1 MADNTV
7 VALFDNYSEAERAV
21 TDLVSAGIGRD
32 RIDIASNTPATA
44 TASSG
49 TATRSARHEND
60 GIGDRISN
68 FFSRLFGG
76 DDARDDLTYYSEAV
90 RRGGAV
96 VTVDAATEEDAD
108 RAADILHAC
117 GAVDMDERANE
128 WRDTGWAGSV
138 AGTGSRES
146 RDFGRTDEKVIP
158 VVNEELEV
166 GKRRRDRGGVRIY
179 AHMTEKPVEEKIR
192 LREEHARVERRPVD
206 RPATEADLAAFKEGT
221 IEVRESVEEAVVAK
235 KARVVE
241 EVVVGKETTERVE
254 SVNDTVRTTDVDV
267 ENLDAQQSGST
278 GFRSDSSG
286 GMSDRTR
293 STGVMSGSGATV
305 SAYADYDT
313 DYRSHWQANYG
324 RAGGAY
330 DEYRPAYQYGST
342 LASDERYRN
351 RDWNDIEMDARRD
364 WDTRYPGGTWER
376 FKAAVRHG
384 WERITNKR

>member
-21 TDLVSAGIGRD
+21 TRLVSSGIGRD
-32 RIDIASNTPATA
+32 RIDIASDTPATA

-49 TATRSARHEND
+49 TATRGAASHED
-60 GIGDRISN
+60 QSIGDRISN

-76 DDARDDLTYYSEAV
+76 DERRDDVTYYSEAV

-96 VTVDAATEEDAD
+96 VTVDAATEEEAD
-108 RAADILHAC
+108 GAADILQTC
-117 GAVDMDERANE
+117 GAIDIDERANQ
-128 WRDTGWAGSV
+128 WRQSGWAGSA
-138 AGTGSRES
+138 AGASASESRE
-146 RDFGRTDEKVIP
+146 FGRTGEKVIP

-179 AHMTEKPVEEKIR
+179 AHMAEKPVEEKIR
-192 LREEHARVERRPVD
+192 LREEHARVERRPAD

-221 IEVRESVEEAVVAK
+221 IEVRETVEEPVVAK

-241 EVVVGKETTERVE
+241 EVVIGKETTERVE
-254 SVNDTVRTTDVDV
+254 SVNDVVRKTEVDV
-267 ENLDAQQSGST
+267 ENLDAQRSRDA
-278 GFRSDSSG
+278 GFRSD
-286 GMSDRTR
+286 R
-293 STGVMSGSGATV
+293 TGVMSDRAQTA
-305 SAYADYDT
+305 SAYADYDG
-313 DYRSHWQANYG
+313 DYRTHWQTNYG
-324 RAGGAY
+324 RAGGVY
-330 DEYRPAYQYGST
+330 EDYQPAYQYGSS
-342 LASDERYRN
+342 LGSDDRYRN

-384 WERITNKR
+384 WERVTNRR